1 MLDARRIKGR
11 AGHRSKDDEKIP
23 LPMTDRPIDRKTTE
37 TNRKK
42 AESRWVPHE
51 SDRGDVT
58 PLKSPDASSVA
69 TPSAKSGD
77 PGSTK
82 AEAGIA
88 EADITVGGHRV
99 HYLRAGSGP
108 PVVLVHGLLAHSFS
122 WRFAIPALARHFI
135 VYAPDVLGIGFSDRV
150 PGLDCGMR
158 ASAERMIDFVDA
170 LGLREFDLVGTSHG
184 GALTTIMAA
193 GIGKRVLRLVL
204 VAPVNPW
211 SHIGRKR
218 MRVLSTAAGGWLLR
232 RSFLR
237 LGPLNNYVLSRL
249 YADPTHIAPGTFEGY
264 AEPLKIAGSVDYLL
278 GIVRAWHRDLPA
290 LEPFY
295 EKIRVPTLLVWG
307 DRDAAVLP
315 SSAAHVQHAI
325 RGSKLVMMPGVGHLP
340 YEEAPEEFNRVLLEF
355 LRSN

>member
-1 MLDARRIKGR
+1 
-11 AGHRSKDDEKIP
+11 P
-23 LPMTDRPIDRKTTE
+23 L
-37 TNRKK
+37 
-42 AESRWVPHE
+42 ESR
-51 SDRGDVT
+51 
-58 PLKSPDASSVA
+58 KASSVA
-69 TPSAKSGD
+69 KPSAKSVK
-77 PGSTK
+77 PPTTK
-82 AEAGIA
+82 TEAGIA

-122 WRFAIPALARHFI
+122 WRFTVPALAPHFT
-135 VYAPDVLGIGFSDRV
+135 VYVPDVLGIGFSDRV
-150 PGLDCGMR
+150 PRLDCSMR
-158 ASAERMIDFVDA
+158 ASARRMIDFLDA
-170 LGLREFDLVGTSHG
+170 LGPREFDLVGTSHG
-184 GALTTIMAA
+184 GGLATIMAA
-193 GIGKRVLRLVL
+193 EMGKRIRRLVL

-211 SHIGRKR
+211 SRAGRKR
-218 MRVLSTAAGGWLLR
+218 IRALSTAAGGWLFR

-237 LGPLNNYVLSRL
+237 LGPLNNWVLSRL
-249 YADPTHIAPGTFEGY
+249 YADPSHIAPGTFEGY

-278 GIVRAWHRDLPA
+278 GIVRRWHLDVPA

-307 DRDAAVLP
+307 DRDPAVLP
-315 SSAAHVQHAI
+315 SSAAHVQRAI

>member
-1 MLDARRIKGR
+1 MKPPTPRTGAR
-11 AGHRSKDDEKIP
+11 
-23 LPMTDRPIDRKTTE
+23 
-37 TNRKK
+37 
-42 AESRWVPHE
+42 
-51 SDRGDVT
+51 
-58 PLKSPDASSVA
+58 
-69 TPSAKSGD
+69 
-77 PGSTK
+77 
-82 AEAGIA
+82 IA

-122 WRFAIPALARHFI
+122 WRFTIPALAPHFT

-150 PGLDCGMR
+150 PGLDCSMR
-158 ASAERMIDFVDA
+158 ASAQRMIDVLDA

-184 GALTTIMAA
+184 GGLATIMAA
-193 GIGKRVLRLVL
+193 EMGKRIRRLVL

-211 SHIGRKR
+211 SRAGRKR
-218 MRVLSTAAGGWLLR
+218 IRVLSTAAGGWLFR
-232 RSFLR
+232 KSFLR

-249 YADPTHIAPGTFEGY
+249 YADPGHIAPGTIEGY

-278 GIVRAWHRDLPA
+278 GVVRFWHQDVPA

-307 DRDAAVLP
+307 DSDAAVLP
-315 SSAAHVQHAI
+315 SSAAHVQRAI

-340 YEEAPEEFNRVLLEF
+340 YEEASEEFNRVLLEF